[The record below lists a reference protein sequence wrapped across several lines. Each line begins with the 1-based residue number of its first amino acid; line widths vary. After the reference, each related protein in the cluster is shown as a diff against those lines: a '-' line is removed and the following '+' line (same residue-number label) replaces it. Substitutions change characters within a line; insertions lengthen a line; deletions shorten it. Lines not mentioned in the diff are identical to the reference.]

1 MDRVI
6 VAIIGIPVAFIIM
19 VYRAKLKEFTGEI
32 AFAEKYLGVGGTYN
46 LFILIGMVVFIF
58 SVMYMFGSFQEISAA
73 TLGRF
78 FIS

>member
-6 VAIIGIPVAFIIM
+6 VAIIGIPVAFLIM

-58 SVMYMFGSFQEISAA
+58 SVMYMFGSFQEIFAA